1 MSTVSA
7 PGGALPAAHNER
19 VAGAPVAGKDVA
31 RNRRVLRIATNDGNR
46 LHVSVW
52 GSESGAPVL
61 ALHGGPGGASNPS
74 MLQPFDATRHR
85 VVMIDQRGSGRSTPA
100 GRLLRNRPVQL
111 IADIERVRK
120 HLGIARWSVFG
131 GSWGATLAIAY
142 AGAHPDRVDRVLLR
156 GSFLS
161 SGPEIRGLLLRTR
174 QRAPQAWLRLYR
186 ASGTDRSAG
195 LLGAVTR
202 GLIRGQRRQGRDR
215 CARQLADAYRELEMV
230 LLMRAARMPRRR
242 LRRQALPAVRAMVA
256 RYAVQAHYLRRDCW
270 LGKPRVLAL
279 AHRAAEAGL
288 LVDAVHGKRDPVCP
302 VGNVADLQAVW
313 PALQAHYVN
322 AGHLGMEPAIRAALA
337 ARVRAWTA

>member
-186 ASGTDRSAG
+186 ASGTDQSAG

-322 AGHLGMEPAIRAALA
+322 AGHLGMEPAIRKALA
-337 ARVRAWTA
+337 ERVRAWTA

>member
-52 GSESGAPVL
+52 GSDSGAPVL

-215 CARQLADAYRELEMV
+215 CARQLADAYRELEIV

-242 LRRQALPAVRAMVA
+242 LRHQALPAVRAMVA

-302 VGNVADLQAVW
+302 MGNVADLQAVW

>member
-1 MSTVSA
+1 
-7 PGGALPAAHNER
+7 
-19 VAGAPVAGKDVA
+19 
-31 RNRRVLRIATNDGNR
+31 
-46 LHVSVW
+46 
-52 GSESGAPVL
+52 
-61 ALHGGPGGASNPS
+61 
-74 MLQPFDATRHR
+74 
-85 VVMIDQRGSGRSTPA
+85 MIDQRGSGRSTPA
-100 GRLLRNRPVQL
+100 GRLLRNRPAQL
-111 IADIERVRK
+111 IADIEQVRK

-142 AGAHPDRVDRVLLR
+142 AGVYPDRVDRVLLR

-174 QRAPQAWLRLYR
+174 QRAPQAWSRLYR

-202 GLIRGQRRQGRDR
+202 GLILGQQRSGRDLR
-215 CARQLADAYRELEMV
+215 ARRLADAYRELEIV

-242 LRRQALPAVRAMVA
+242 LRCQALPAIRAMVA

-270 LGKPRVLAL
+270 LGKPRVLGL
-279 AHRAAEAGL
+279 AQRAAAAGL
-288 LVDAVHGKRDPVCP
+288 AADAVHGKRDPVCP

-313 PALQAHYVN
+313 PTLQAHYVN

-337 ARVRAWTA
+337 ERIRAWTA